1 MLASLPEKTFSL
13 LYGGKEEAFLRKV
26 ITSIYKIIDQLEHS
40 VRCVESR
47 VNVERVS
54 LLHTYAANLL
64 RDVTVSDRVELRIMG
79 DVSAKIKILG
89 LTSPSIQIKALV
101 EQVFYGTNSYTD
113 SSALSYGAAA
123 TNTILE

>member
-89 LTSPSIQIKALV
+89 LTSPSIQIR
-101 EQVFYGTNSYTD
+101 QSSID
-113 SSALSYGAAA
+113 SIDPERYGAS
-123 TNTILE
+123 LSKS